1 MIKTVLKETCIM
13 ILLCATIALIL
24 AVFFYDY
31 IPINKEVPTPV
42 AYSMPEEL
50 TEVKEEL
57 QNSISNANEKVVLT
71 YEIDES
77 DLAGYKQTKTYDA
90 GKANPFEAYSED
102 TSTEDNNNNNGSDTN
117 TNNNNDNSETS
128 TTKDNKTNSNS
139 TGTLFE
145 KGNTK

>member
-1 MIKTVLKETCIM
+1 MIKTVLKETFIM
-13 ILLCATIALIL
+13 LMLCAVIALIL

-31 IPINKEVPTPV
+31 IPINKVVPEPI

-57 QNSISNANEKVVLT
+57 QNSITNANEKVVMT

-90 GKANPFEAYSED
+90 GKANPFEVYSEE
-102 TSTEDNNNNNGSDTN
+102 TAPEQTEENNSTN
-117 TNNNNDNSETS
+117 TTENNSSGTATTSE
-128 TTKDNKTNSNS
+128 NKTNSNS

>member
-1 MIKTVLKETCIM
+1 MIKTALKETFIM
-13 ILLCATIALIL
+13 IMLCAVIALIM
-24 AVFFYDY
+24 AVFFYYY
-31 IPINKEVPTPV
+31 IPINKVVPEPI

-57 QNSISNANEKVVLT
+57 QNSITNANEKVVMT
-71 YEIDES
+71 YEIDEA

-90 GKANPFEAYSED
+90 GKANPFEAYSEE
-102 TSTEDNNNNNGSDTN
+102 TATEQTEDNNNSTN
-117 TNNNNDNSETS
+117 TTENNSSGTATTSE
-128 TTKDNKTNSNS
+128 NKTNSNS

>member
-102 TSTEDNNNNNGSDTN
+102 TSAENNNNNNGSDT
-117 TNNNNDNSETS
+117 TDNNNSETS
-128 TTKDNKTNSNS
+128 TTNNNKTNSNS

>member
-1 MIKTVLKETCIM
+1 MIKTVLKETFIM
-13 ILLCATIALIL
+13 LMLCAVIALIL

-31 IPINKEVPTPV
+31 IPINKVVPEPI

-57 QNSISNANEKVVLT
+57 QNSITNANEKVVMT
-71 YEIDES
+71 YEIDEA

-90 GKANPFEAYSED
+90 GKANPFEAYSEE
-102 TSTEDNNNNNGSDTN
+102 TATEQTEDNNNSTN
-117 TNNNNDNSETS
+117 TTENNSSGTATTSE
-128 TTKDNKTNSNS
+128 NKTNSNS

>member
-1 MIKTVLKETCIM
+1 MIKTVLKETFIM
-13 ILLCATIALIL
+13 LILCAVIALIL

-31 IPINKEVPTPV
+31 IPINKVVPEPI

-57 QNSISNANEKVVLT
+57 QNSITNANEKVVMT

-90 GKANPFEAYSED
+90 GKANPFEAYSEE
-102 TSTEDNNNNNGSDTN
+102 TAPEQTEENNSTN
-117 TNNNNDNSETS
+117 TTENNSSGTATTSE
-128 TTKDNKTNSNS
+128 NKTNSNS

>member
-1 MIKTVLKETCIM
+1 MIKTVLKETFIM
-13 ILLCATIALIL
+13 LMLCAVIALIL

-31 IPINKEVPTPV
+31 IPINKVVPEPI

-57 QNSISNANEKVVLT
+57 QNSITNANEKVVMT

-90 GKANPFEAYSED
+90 GKANPFEAYSEE
-102 TSTEDNNNNNGSDTN
+102 TAPEQTEENNSTN
-117 TNNNNDNSETS
+117 TTENNSSGTATTSE
-128 TTKDNKTNSNS
+128 NKTNSTS